1 MYEENE
7 NMEPLRIN
15 EIKNIKIQRKNK
27 RLMTPTKKMLIYML
41 RKVITKSMK
50 MLLKIN
56 MLVILLREIIPK
68 ILLWLVKKIYLSQN

>member
-56 MLVILLREIIPK
+56 M
-68 ILLWLVKKIYLSQN
+68 